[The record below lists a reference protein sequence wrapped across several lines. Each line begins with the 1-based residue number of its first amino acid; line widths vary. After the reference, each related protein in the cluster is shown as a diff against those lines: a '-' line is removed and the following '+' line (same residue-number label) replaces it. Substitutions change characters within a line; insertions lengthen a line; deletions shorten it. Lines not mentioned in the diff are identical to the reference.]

1 MALTAAEI
9 SELETRRARYI
20 LAETA
25 VLGGQAYS
33 LQGRSLTRVD
43 LRWIREGITE
53 LTAQL
58 NAANAGNIFKT
69 HRVVPRDI

>member
-9 SELETRRARYI
+9 SELETRRARYV

-25 VLGGQAYS
+25 VLQGQAYS
-33 LQGRSLTRVD
+33 IGNRSLTRAD
-43 LRWIREGITE
+43 LKWIREGITE